1 MTNEVQCHN
10 CKYWDPDIQP
20 VEDGWG
26 MCRLTTTTNCRPTT
40 LERKEGKLVWMQ
52 AVSRVDAPLDA
63 VAVPGVHK
71 ISNTPTHH
79 ARLETHPM
87 FTCPMGVHDDD
98 EPLDLDQHCHNQP
111 FQFWPRIDQSVM
123 AIRYSGSNQAECL
136 AFSDRVKQYRNS
148 PEIGGTSISFYGRTI
163 KEGDWIVKDVMGI
176 RVMSDAHFRDC
187 YSQYP
192 LGNARS

>member
-10 CKYWDPDIQP
+10 CKYWDPDIIAI
-20 VEDGWG
+20 EDGWG
-26 MCRLTTTTNCRPTT
+26 MCHLTATTVSTPTHPDKT
-40 LERKEGKLVWMQ
+40 KLVWAR
-52 AVSRVDAPLDA
+52 AVSHVDASYVVEGTGEAFRLKEA
-63 VAVPGVHK
+63 E
-71 ISNTPTHH
+71 HH
-79 ARLETHPM
+79 ARLETHPC
-87 FTCPMGVHDDD
+87 FSCPMGVHDDD

-192 LGNARS
+192 LSNARS